1 MDRISALYFRLNHG
15 ATGHGESRIGQK
27 IATSYSMIDKEVE
40 EHGLDAVGGVIGLI
54 FLVVLALSSIG
65 LLTFII
71 LSNLR

>member
-1 MDRISALYFRLNHG
+1 
-15 ATGHGESRIGQK
+15 
-27 IATSYSMIDKEVE
+27 MIDNEVE

-71 LSNLR
+71 ISILR